1 MDVRTLVKQ
10 EIQKLQ
16 RVLDILDAG
25 SPRTG
30 RQQVKTTRT
39 MSAAARKRI
48 SDAQRKRWAKV
59 RAGKK

>member
-30 RQQVKTTRT
+30 RRPTVKTRT
-39 MSAAARKRI
+39 MSAAARKKI
-48 SDAQRKRWAKV
+48 GDAQRKRWAKA
-59 RAGKK
+59 RAGK